1 MAIRGESIGGVM
13 DKAELLRK
21 LKDLGEEDPEMG
33 HKLADRLLLE
43 YINDV
48 DVSEAFDFISK
59 WYA

>member
-21 LKDLGEEDPEMG
+21 LKDLGEDDPEMG

>member
-21 LKDLGEEDPEMG
+21 LKDLGEDDPEIG